1 MLFVMTLLMR
11 FAALT
16 TSFSVLLVMLCAALS
31 AMLLVGLA
39 MAFAMTLSVLLTM
52 GLSATTSRFR
62 SGRLNSFNCLIHR
75 RFYSTHIS

>member
-1 MLFVMTLLMR
+1 MTLLMR

-39 MAFAMTLSVLLTM
+39 MALATHAVLLTM
-52 GLSATTSRFR
+52 GLSATTSRFW
-62 SGRLNSFNCLIHR
+62 SGSLNGSNCIIHR
-75 RFYSTHIS
+75 RFYSTLS

>member
-39 MAFAMTLSVLLTM
+39 MALAMHATHAVLLTM
-52 GLSATTSRFR
+52 GLSATTSRR
-62 SGRLNSFNCLIHR
+62 WSGSFNSCNN
-75 RFYSTHIS
+75 